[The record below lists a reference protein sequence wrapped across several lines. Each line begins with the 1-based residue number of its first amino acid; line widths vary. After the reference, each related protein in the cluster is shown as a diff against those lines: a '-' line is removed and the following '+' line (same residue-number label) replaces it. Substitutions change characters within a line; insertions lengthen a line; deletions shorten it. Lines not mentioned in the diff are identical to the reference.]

1 MPSPGVQFSTNPA
14 ALPGSP
20 LVHMPLS
27 LTTMIPQ
34 SDTQP
39 QILDLQQSP
48 NQHLDCEPQG
58 ESLDGDVGV
67 DSESPSL
74 LDKLLEERKAEGCE
88 DKDSY
93 GNSLFITNV

>member
-14 ALPGSP
+14 ALPASP

-27 LTTMIPQ
+27 LTTVIPQ
-34 SDTQP
+34 SDTQH

-58 ESLDGDVGV
+58 ESLDEDV

-93 GNSLFITNV
+93 SNSLFITSV